1 MNFSSTRFFKRF
13 ALDHRGSLTIQ
24 FAFIMIPM
32 IAFSGIA
39 IDYSK
44 AMGIKKQLQD
54 IADSTVIAGA
64 RLPATTS
71 QKRLDEA
78 HHLLAAALANTSL
91 EDVKTNIQATNAN
104 VRIEASYNYKTS
116 LMGILGVENMQIAV
130 KSAAQS
136 QVENGGVACLI
147 ALNETI
153 DDGLHL
159 QGINKVSSRN
169 CWTWV
174 NSDSSSAIN
183 ATGTSM
189 GTGQGFCSHGGAVG
203 AEHFDPQCDRIGDPF
218 ASKWSNYQPE
228 NTTCEYTDQ
237 TYKNGIYTMRPGV
250 YCGNTVL
257 KPQAD
262 VRMMPGLYVFR
273 GGYLEVQGQA
283 SLSGDAVTLYF
294 DGNNT
299 RMIVRGG
306 GNIDIKAPD
315 SGEFAGFVMMEPNAA
330 DTNIRETI
338 IQGGGRIKMEGVL
351 YAPYWRVSVSG
362 NGDINET
369 SKYFAMIANHYYME
383 GNGSIYIQSNAESAQ
398 LPDLMPRI
406 KTGPRLLY

>member
-153 DDGLHL
+153 DDGLHEDPEL
-159 QGINKVSSRN
+159 LEFLRAERIPITAFLTTGTIVNWPY
-169 CWTWV
+169 WTALEPV
-174 NSDSSSAIN
+174 ASIQNHSVTHTALPTLANPDGEICDANEAIVEQTGQVPWMMRPPYGAYN
-183 ATGTSM
+183 ATTLAAAG
-189 GTGQGFCSHGGAVG
+189 
-203 AEHFDPQCDRIGDPF
+203 R
-218 ASKWSNYQPE
+218 
-228 NTTCEYTDQ
+228 
-237 TYKNGIYTMRPGV
+237 
-250 YCGNTVL
+250 CGL
-257 KPQAD
+257 D
-262 VRMMPGLYVFR
+262 YV
-273 GGYLEVQGQA
+273 VH
-283 SLSGDAVTLYF
+283 
-294 DGNNT
+294 
-299 RMIVRGG
+299 
-306 GNIDIKAPD
+306 
-315 SGEFAGFVMMEPNAA
+315 
-330 DTNIRETI
+330 
-338 IQGGGRIKMEGVL
+338 
-351 YAPYWRVSVSG
+351 WSVSLPG
-362 NGDINET
+362 KRLALVAGLDVGKRRNG
-369 SKYFAMIANHYYME
+369 K
-383 GNGSIYIQSNAESAQ
+383 
-398 LPDLMPRI
+398 PR
-406 KTGPRLLY
+406 GVERL